1 MLNPPVDTDL
11 TDHRPILTIHEYE
24 HHEAQLEAL
33 RQRRDCDF
41 RRILRQARTFV
52 ANDAAEETLHLDNDL
67 RVLDARIAHLEALL
81 RDAKV
86 VSEDDHA
93 PDVVAVGRT
102 VTVRYSRT
110 GKIATYY
117 VGGSSGYSAA
127 RTVSPRSPMG
137 RALLGRS
144 VGDRV
149 RVELPIGRTE
159 ELLIR
164 GVGPSAR
171 RAA

>member
-1 MLNPPVDTDL
+1 MFNSHVDTEL

-24 HHEAQLEAL
+24 HYEAQLAAL
-33 RQRRDCDF
+33 RQRRDREF
-41 RRILRQARTFV
+41 RQVLREAHTFV
-52 ANDAAEETLHLDNDL
+52 ASDATEEKLHLDNDR

-81 RDAKV
+81 HDAKV
-86 VSEDDHA
+86 VNEDDHA

-102 VTVRYSRT
+102 VTVEYRRD
-110 GKIATYY
+110 GKITTYY
-117 VGGSSGYSAA
+117 VGGSSGSSAA

-149 RVELPIGRTE
+149 TVELPIGRNE
-159 ELLIR
+159 ELLVR
-164 GVGPSAR
+164 AVGSCDR
-171 RAA
+171 HAA